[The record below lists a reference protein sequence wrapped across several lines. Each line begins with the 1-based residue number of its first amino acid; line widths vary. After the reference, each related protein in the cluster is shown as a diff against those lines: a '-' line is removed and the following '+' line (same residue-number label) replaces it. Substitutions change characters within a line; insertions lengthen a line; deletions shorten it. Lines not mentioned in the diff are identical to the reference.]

1 MRVDRELAASSFDH
15 LFPSISNVICS
26 FTDWPTWL
34 FFERTRLTF
43 RRQFSSCHSNRVTS
57 VLLDVGNLID
67 VLDCFFFLASLR
79 GLAIPLYTT
88 QNNAVSSIF
97 LSFLVPEWYFTSCLF
112 HTCSEQ
118 NFMSTKI
125 NCTCLIW
132 GLKRQLMLVFFFLS
146 DFLSKIS
153 PLPPTTPSTLFL
165 YFFFFLL
172 FYFIILS
179 RDMLFV
185 WLFLRS

>member
-15 LFPSISNVICS
+15 LFPSTSNVICS

-132 GLKRQLMLVFFFLS
+132 RLKRQLMLVF
-146 DFLSKIS
+146 
-153 PLPPTTPSTLFL
+153 LFL
-165 YFFFFLL
+165 FFRLSLQNISSSPNNTPHPFNFFK
-172 FYFIILS
+172 IILS